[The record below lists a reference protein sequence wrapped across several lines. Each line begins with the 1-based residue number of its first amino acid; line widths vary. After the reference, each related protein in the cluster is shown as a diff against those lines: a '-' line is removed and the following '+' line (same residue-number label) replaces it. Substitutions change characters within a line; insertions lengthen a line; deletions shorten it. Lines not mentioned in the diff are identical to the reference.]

1 MTRYGILIL
10 LTCVLGWP
18 LAAAALTFQRID
30 EGDGLPRTSVTSL
43 LQDREGFIW
52 VGSQGGL
59 FRYDGYEYVRFVRR
73 SDRPA
78 ESLSDNYISALAE
91 GGDGSL
97 WVGAWRGLSR
107 RRPGAR
113 EFEPMHVGL
122 AIGGSLDATAIHDL
136 LVQGEELLLATDV
149 GLFRWRPGE
158 AVASQLVGGIVTAVA
173 AAQDGGW
180 WVGRRDGL
188 IRLDSEGRR
197 RATPPL
203 DAPESARIVFNLL
216 TDESGDLW
224 VCFQQGLYVLRAG
237 AQSWKP
243 PPKLPT
249 EIASGRCNALLKDA
263 ENSIWIGHALRGLI
277 RYWPKTGRHRVFAH
291 SLGDPYTLSNNH
303 VSTLLRDRTGSLWV
317 GTFNNG
323 LNRAD
328 VTAGG
333 FERLTADWIEG
344 MPPTGRVFALAGDD
358 KELWVGSADFGLIR
372 IELASSRA
380 EHFRHDARNPRT
392 LADDRVNFVAYD
404 RNGAVWVSTGNALH
418 RYEGEGRFRRYPQPG
433 TPTGDAGLLIDQRN
447 RFWVWKRREGLYEV
461 DPSNPGTIVRHHFRP
476 ADETGDVRG
485 DDLIYVNEDGRG
497 RLWLAAN
504 LAGAVIFDPGRG
516 RVRALRREENDPN
529 SLSDD
534 RAVAFLHARD
544 GTSWVGTGAGLNH
557 VRLADD
563 LDGDPVEIR
572 RYTVTDGLASDTI
585 GCMQEDDAGRIWFS
599 TIDGLSVLNPADG
612 AVQNYSERD
621 GALRSYFIFRC
632 ARLPDGRMAFGGPDG
647 ATIFHP
653 RDIRPNPLPP
663 NAQITEF
670 RVNHRELPDDDAR
683 RRHLAAGR
691 EIALDHRENRFAF
704 EFSAMH
710 YGDVRRNR
718 FRYRLQGYD
727 EEWQEIDATRRV
739 AAYTNLPPGR
749 YRFDLLAANSSGVWQ
764 ETPTSIS
771 LRLTAAPWASPLAY
785 AAYVAAAL
793 GLLAAIYVRRRS
805 ALQLERAHHADIQR
819 LNTEL
824 EARVESRT
832 RELER
837 ANRELAE
844 SNRELEGF
852 SYSVSHD
859 LRAPLRSVRG
869 FSAALREEYGAAL
882 SPDARGYVERVERG
896 ARQMSELIDD
906 LLRFAQLSR
915 TALKIEEVDVEAL
928 VRECW
933 SGLTEGDREA
943 PTLRVEKLPPG
954 CADRALLRQVLMN
967 LLGNAI
973 KYTRRTVDP
982 RVEISASLH
991 ETDCVYVVT
1000 DNGAGFD
1007 MSNADRLF
1015 GVFQRLHAQDEYEG
1029 TGIGLA
1035 LCRRIIERHGGRIWA
1050 EGQVGVGAAFFFSL
1064 PRPRE

>member
-1 MTRYGILIL
+1 MTRHRILIL
-10 LTCVLGWP
+10 LTCVLAWP
-18 LAAAALTFQRID
+18 LAAAALTFHRIG
-30 EGDGLPRTSVTSL
+30 EGDGLPRISATSL

-59 FRYDGYEYVRFVRR
+59 FRYDGYEHVRFVRR
-73 SDRPA
+73 ADRPA
-78 ESLSDNYISALAE
+78 QSLSDNYVSALAQ
-91 GGDGSL
+91 GDDGAL
-97 WVGAWRGLSR
+97 WVGTWRGLSR
-107 RRPGAR
+107 RRAGAR
-113 EFEPMHVGL
+113 DFEPVHVGL
-122 AIGGSLDATAIHDL
+122 AHGGGLDATPIHGL
-136 LVQGEELLLATDV
+136 LLQGEHLLLATDV
-149 GLFRWRPGE
+149 GLIRWRPGDE
-158 AVASQLVGGIVTAVA
+158 AATQLVDGAVLSVA
-173 AAQDGGW
+173 AAQDGGL
-180 WVGRRDGL
+180 WVGGRDGV
-188 IRLDSEGRR
+188 IKLDAAGRR
-197 RATPPL
+197 LETPAL
-203 DAPESARIVFNLL
+203 AAPESARIVFTML
-216 TDESGDLW
+216 TEEDGDLW
-224 VCFQQGLYVLRAG
+224 ACFQHGLHVLRAG
-237 AQSWKP
+237 AQSWTAP
-243 PPKLPT
+243 PGLPA
-249 EIASGRCNALLKDA
+249 EIGGGRCNALLRDS
-263 ENSIWIGHALRGLI
+263 EGGLWIGHAMRGLI
-277 RYWPKTGRHRVFAH
+277 RYWPESGRYRLFAH
-291 SLGDPYTLSNNH
+291 SIVDPYSVSNNH
-303 VSTLLRDRTGSLWV
+303 VSSLLLDRTGSLWV
-317 GTFNNG
+317 GTFNSG
-323 LNRAD
+323 VNRAD

-333 FERLTADWIEG
+333 FERLTPDWIEG
-344 MPPTGRVFALAGDD
+344 MPPTGRVFALTGND
-358 KELWVGSADFGLIR
+358 KELWVGTADYGLIR
-372 IELASSRA
+372 IDLATSRA
-380 EHFRHDARNPRT
+380 EHFRHDPRNPRS
-392 LADDRVNFVAYD
+392 LADDRVYFIAYD
-404 RNGAVWVSTGNALH
+404 RGGAVWVATFTALNRH
-418 RYEGEGRFRRYPQPG
+418 EGGGRFRRYAQPG
-433 TPTGDAGLLIDQRN
+433 TPTGDAGLLPDRSD

-461 DPSNPGTIVRHHFRP
+461 DADNPGRIVRRHFQQ
-476 ADETGDVRG
+476 AEDAGQTRG
-485 DDLIYVNEDGRG
+485 DDIVYANADRRE

-504 LAGAVIFDPGRG
+504 LAGVVIFDPGRN
-516 RVRALRREENDPN
+516 RVRSLRHQENDPN

-534 RAVAFLHARD
+534 RVVAFLHASD
-544 GTSWVGTGAGLNH
+544 GATWVGTGAGLNR
-557 VRLADD
+557 VSLTGD
-563 LDGDPVEIR
+563 LDGPVQIR
-572 RYTVTDGLASDTI
+572 RYTVAEGLASDTI
-585 GCMQEDDAGRIWFS
+585 GCIQEDATGRIWFS
-599 TIDGLSVLNPADG
+599 TIGGVSVLNPVDG
-612 AVQNYSERD
+612 TVQNYGERD
-621 GALRSYFIFRC
+621 GTLHSYFIFRC
-632 ARLPDGRMAFGGPDG
+632 TQLPDGRMVFGGPDG

-653 RDIRPNPLPP
+653 RDIRSNLRPP
-663 NAQITEF
+663 HARITAF
-670 RVNHRELPDDDAR
+670 LVNRRELPDDDPR
-683 RRHLAAGR
+683 RLEQIAGE
-691 EIALDHRENRFAF
+691 EIVLDHREDQFEF

-710 YGDVRRNR
+710 YSDVHRNR
-718 FRYRLQGYD
+718 YRYRLHGYD
-727 EEWQEIDATRRV
+727 ADWQETGAARRV

-764 ETPTSIS
+764 GTPTSVS

-785 AAYVAAAL
+785 AAYAAAAL
-793 GLLAAIYVRRRS
+793 GLLAAIYVRRRR

-844 SNRELEGF
+844 SNRELESF

-882 SPDARGYVERVERG
+882 SPDARVYVERVERC
-896 ARQMSELIDD
+896 AQQMSELIDD

-991 ETDCVYVVT
+991 ESDNIYVVT

-1064 PRPRE
+1064 PRPKE